1 MEYEDLIELNQAGE
15 ISDLEFLL
23 AQEELAE
30 LFLKDM
36 KEKGKEPNNQLAIKW
51 LVEYENNH
59 LYNNLP

>member
-30 LFLKDM
+30 LF
-36 KEKGKEPNNQLAIKW
+36 
-51 LVEYENNH
+51 
-59 LYNNLP
+59 